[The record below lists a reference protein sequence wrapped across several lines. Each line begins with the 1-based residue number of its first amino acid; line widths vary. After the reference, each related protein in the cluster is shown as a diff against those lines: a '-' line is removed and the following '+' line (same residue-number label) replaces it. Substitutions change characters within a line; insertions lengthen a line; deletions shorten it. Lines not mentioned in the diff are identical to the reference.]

1 MYKKGRDNMNLD
13 SPLKEGST
21 GNEVTILQQKLKILG
36 YYTPTVTGSFGPDT
50 TLAVRTFQE
59 ENGLLVTGI
68 VNTETWNTIF
78 ALTPSPFPTKR
89 VLRPVLKRGSTGED
103 VKTLQRNLTQLMFYD
118 GAIDGKF
125 GVETENAVKAF
136 QANNRLTADGIVGP
150 DTWSALTYL
159 YAPLAICGNE
169 SKPPTPPADNG
180 NYVVKQGDT
189 LYSIAKKNNT
199 TVDAIKSANGLT
211 NNIISVGQKLI
222 IPKDSTEPNYVDYV
236 VQKGDTLYAIA
247 NRYDITVNDIMKL
260 NNLNSTTI
268 SIGQEL
274 KIPNTNVTI
283 YTVKKGD
290 TLYSIAKANNTTV
303 TSIKQLNN
311 LTSDTLSIGQ
321 QLKIR

>member
-50 TLAVRTFQE
+50 TLAVRTFQD
-59 ENGLLVTGI
+59 ENGLPVTGI

-103 VKTLQRNLTQLMFYD
+103 VEVLQRNLTQLMFYD

-125 GVETENAVKAF
+125 GTETENAVKAF

-169 SKPPTPPADNG
+169 TEPPNPPTGNG

-199 TVDAIKSANGLT
+199 TVDAIKRANGII

-222 IPKDSTEPNYVDYV
+222 IPEGTAEPNYVNYV
-236 VQKGDTLYAIA
+236 VRKGDTLYAIA
-247 NRYDITVNDIMKL
+247 NRYDTTVNDIMRL

-283 YTVKKGD
+283 YTVKQGD